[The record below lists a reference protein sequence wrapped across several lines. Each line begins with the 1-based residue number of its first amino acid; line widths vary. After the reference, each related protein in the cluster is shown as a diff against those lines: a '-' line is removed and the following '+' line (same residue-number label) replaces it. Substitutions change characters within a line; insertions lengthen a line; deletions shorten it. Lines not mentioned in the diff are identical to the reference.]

1 MNVGSGAGSTA
12 VTLLHIIGAHPH
24 RDGDILEILLEPHS
38 GTEGVLMRKSEKKKA
53 ESSAKVAISTTLA
66 VIIQDKS
73 NKLCYLHSTCRPHV
87 INPPRT
93 MADVT
98 STVVH

>member
-1 MNVGSGAGSTA
+1 MGSGAGSTA
-12 VTLLHIIGAHPH
+12 VTLPHIIGAHPH
-24 RDGDILEILLEPHS
+24 GDGDILEIPFEPRS
-38 GTEGVLMRKSEKKKA
+38 GTEGVLLRKSEKKSRVVCKSGNCSN
-53 ESSAKVAISTTLA
+53 EA

-73 NKLCYLHSTCRPHV
+73 HNLYYLHSTCRPHV